1 MAEIVRVTRNELPQL
16 GRMLRDFGQQQ
27 VPSAVRKALD
37 SAASAVKT
45 DLVAGM
51 ATAFDRPTRWTLN
64 SLWIQKTTKAAPEAQ
79 VFFKGGPNMR
89 VPGGVPAGRYLAP
102 NILGGR
108 RALKSTEKVLA
119 MRPGYIIVPGR
130 WADLDAHGNMSEGQM
145 KAIRAQL
152 DLRISDASPRRAKT
166 RRKGVY
172 RKNDWF
178 IVPVGRTK
186 ATHPDTYHLPPGIYQ
201 TGPEFGGAPLLVLA
215 FVRQYPT
222 SYDVRF
228 NFTGL
233 GEASLNRHLPGLLQ
247 AALTEFPPRR
257 PR

>member
-1 MAEIVRVTRNELPQL
+1 MAEIVRVTRNEMPQL

-27 VPSAVRKALD
+27 VPFATVVAMTR
-37 SAASAVKT
+37 AAQAVKA
-45 DLVAGM
+45 DLVQGM

-64 SLWIQKTTKAAPEAQ
+64 SLFVEPATKAKPEAN
-79 VFFKGGPNMR
+79 VHFKDNA
-89 VPGGVPAGRYLAP
+89 PGGVPAGRYLRAE
-102 NILGGR
+102 ILGGR
-108 RALKSTEKVLA
+108 RALKSHELLLA
-119 MRPGYIIVPGR
+119 MRPGYIVVPGK
-130 WADLDAHGNMSEGQM
+130 WAERDAHGNVNMGQM
-145 KAIRAQL
+145 RAIMAQL
-152 DLRISDASPRRAKT
+152 NLRRSVSSPGRATT
-166 RRKGVY
+166 RRKGRF

-178 IVPVGRTK
+178 IVPIGRTK